1 MKQVVPSTI
10 DGKLTSHFSEAIR
23 VGDLIFVA
31 GQVAADDEL
40 NIVGRGDVV
49 RQAGF
54 IFERMQRILKE
65 VGGTLENIVWIQFF
79 VRNMEDRVKI
89 TPVRKKFFGDYRPAS
104 TLVEVSKLAL
114 EDALLEVNAIA
125 MLEK

>member
-1 MKQVVPSTI
+1 MKQVVASNI
-10 DGKLTSHFSEAIR
+10 EGKLTSHFSDAIR
-23 VGDLIFVA
+23 VGNLIFLA

-40 NIVGRGDVV
+40 NIVGKGDVV
-49 RQAGF
+49 TQASF
-54 IFERMQRILKE
+54 IFERMQQILNKT
-65 VGGTLENIVWIQFF
+65 GGTLENIVWIQLF

-89 TPVRKKFFGDYRPAS
+89 TPARKKFFGEHRPAS

-125 MLEK
+125 IVEE